1 MVCPKYSIAYDMTM
15 AYGLD
20 DTVLELVYSYLKD
33 WQRCVYVNNT
43 YINFEDI
50 ILGVP
55 QGLINS
61 WSNSFQLTPISDL
74 F

>member
-1 MVCPKYSIAYDMTM
+1 MVCQTYSIAYDMAM

-33 WQRCVYVNNT
+33 WQQCVYVNNT

-61 WSNSFQLTPISDL
+61 WSNSFQLISISDL